1 MKAQK
6 DWNMKIDQHSVTLP
20 TSTRVPAQTRGAQT
34 GSTTSGQTTEA
45 ANPFAALVAG
55 RLPLTSPG
63 EGLAGKTSAASI
75 ATKTTAATLNPLAGL
90 VTCAP
95 PPPIPTSG
103 TAPTGA
109 GGTEVAPVNPLA
121 GLVTVT
127 PPVVPAST
135 PSSTP
140 ATTPAPTGISALIA
154 AIMNGTFQPTYSSP
168 GYASDQT
175 AQQLATLLGG
185 KVVQQVP
192 FPSSN
197 ATTTELKANFIQL
210 PSGQTVNAADLA
222 YYARCGGGGVQQ
234 LAADLTQE
242 INEGGAITAYND
254 QMLAFL
260 SGTGNYPGAGPIFQA
275 NVIGPPI
282 AGMTYPPGTL
292 AADGSV
298 INPNAPSGI
307 AT

>member
-1 MKAQK
+1 
-6 DWNMKIDQHSVTLP
+6 MKIDQHSLTP
-20 TSTRVPAQTRGAQT
+20 TIPARVPAQIHSAQT
-34 GSTTSGQTTEA
+34 ESTSGHAAKT
-45 ANPFAALVAG
+45 ANPFAELVAG
-55 RLPLTSPG
+55 RLPVSSSG
-63 EGLAGKTSAASI
+63 EAVTGKTPIS
-75 ATKTTAATLNPLAGL
+75 TRTAAVTLNPLAGL

-95 PPPIPTSG
+95 PPPNPAGG
-103 TAPTGA
+103 TATTA
-109 GGTEVAPVNPLA
+109 GLATEVAPVNPLA

-127 PPVVPAST
+127 PPVSPAST

-140 ATTPAPTGISALIA
+140 ATTPAATGIGALIA
-154 AIMNGTFQPTYSSP
+154 AIMDGSFQPACNSVY
-168 GYASDQT
+168 YASDQT

-192 FPSSN
+192 FASSY
-197 ATTTELKANFIQL
+197 ATTTEAKANFIQL

-242 INEGGAITAYND
+242 INQGGAITSYND
-254 QMLAFL
+254 QMIAFL

-298 INPNAPSGI
+298 INPNAPNAVGS
-307 AT
+307 